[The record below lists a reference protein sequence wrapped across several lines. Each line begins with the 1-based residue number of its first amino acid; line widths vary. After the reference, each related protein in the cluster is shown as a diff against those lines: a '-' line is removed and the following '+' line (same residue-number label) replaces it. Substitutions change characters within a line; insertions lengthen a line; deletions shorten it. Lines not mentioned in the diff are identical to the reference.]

1 VLPEVGAQ
9 GRDPRRQESELVG
22 AMIPY
27 PIGDMLTRI
36 RNASSRFHESVT
48 MPHSRLKEAVA
59 RILQAEGY
67 IDGYEVLEK
76 TPQPDLRIVLKYKGE
91 RTKAK
96 CAINTVR
103 LVSKPSRR
111 VYVGKDQIPHPLG
124 GMGISILSTSQGVLS
139 SREAEARGLGGE
151 VLCELW

>member
-1 VLPEVGAQ
+1 
-9 GRDPRRQESELVG
+9 
-22 AMIPY
+22 MIAY

-36 RNASSRFHESVT
+36 RNASACFHKDVT
-48 MPHSRLKEAVA
+48 MPHSKLKEAIA
-59 RILQAEGY
+59 RILEAEGF
-67 IDGYEVLEK
+67 IESHETVDRAPRAE
-76 TPQPDLRIVLKYKGE
+76 LRIVLKYKGE

-96 CAINTVR
+96 CAINTIR

-111 VYVGKDQIPHPLG
+111 VYVGKGEIPKPLG

-139 SREAEARGLGGE
+139 GREAEARGLGGE